1 MSKQLFINNFTI
13 SLVLF
18 LWGFAGFF
26 SHHWNT
32 IPGPLHFQ
40 FLKLFGNLHILVK
53 DAVLLVTDDLLDGLG
68 IHPQHDAVG
77 DKCLPGGMVGD
88 QFIFGLRVFPLARI
102 SRFVRISSLSPDE
115 HNLQFSCFA
124 C

>member
-26 SHHWNT
+26 PHHWNT

-40 FLKLFGNLHILVK
+40 FLKLFRVFRVLVK
-53 DAVLLVTDDLLDGLG
+53 NTVFLVAGDLLDGLG
-68 IHPQHDAVG
+68 IHPQHDTVG
-77 DKCLPGGMVGD
+77 DECLPGGVVGD
-88 QFIFGLRVFPLARI
+88 QFIPWL
-102 SRFVRISSLSPDE
+102 
-115 HNLQFSCFA
+115 
-124 C
+124 